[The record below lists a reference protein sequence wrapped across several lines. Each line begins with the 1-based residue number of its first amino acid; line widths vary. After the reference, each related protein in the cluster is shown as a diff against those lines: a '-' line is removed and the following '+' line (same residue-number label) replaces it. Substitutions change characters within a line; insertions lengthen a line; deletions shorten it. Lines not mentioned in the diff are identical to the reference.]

1 MHNKTTGGVKT
12 AFLNQ
17 IKMENNNYKIT
28 GDKSEITA
36 TKEFENDSIEITLK
50 PLFGK
55 WDNENGSV
63 DIDIEIVSGM
73 YYTIDS
79 QHPIVLNDEMKLELT
94 EDVFEFV
101 NDDLE
106 RFEYDYHNDNNY
118 IAHDYSS
125 EINHKGNE

>member
-1 MHNKTTGGVKT
+1 
-12 AFLNQ
+12 
-17 IKMENNNYKIT
+17 MENNNYKIT

-73 YYTIDS
+73 YYTINS

-106 RFEYDYHNDNNY
+106 RFEFDIYSDDNY
-118 IAHDYSS
+118 KPTDFSS